1 MRMLKNNN
9 KEIAMS
15 STITVGKRL
24 IPLEQIALIEPF
36 DAAARARLE
45 SDRPFQARIVL
56 LDRESVLTEEA
67 LAAFAGKH
75 AFRVLS
81 EDGIAANPAVH
92 FSVEAFEPAE
102 GFKPTK
108 PYRSRLLW
116 RDQDGQVQSKLL
128 LAEPEIVLSIVVRGA
143 PEPPATGYPAGA
155 ARSRRPQASSFRP
168 K

>member
-1 MRMLKNNN
+1 
-9 KEIAMS
+9 MS
-15 STITVGKRL
+15 STVTVGKRL

-36 DAAARARLE
+36 AEVARAKLE

-67 LAAFAGKH
+67 LAAFSGKH
-75 AFRVLS
+75 DFRVLS

-128 LAEPEIVLSIVVRGA
+128 LAEPETVVSVVVRGA
-143 PEPPATGYPAGA
+143 PETSATAASVGAG
-155 ARSRRPQASSFRP
+155 RSRRLQASSLRP
-168 K
+168 R